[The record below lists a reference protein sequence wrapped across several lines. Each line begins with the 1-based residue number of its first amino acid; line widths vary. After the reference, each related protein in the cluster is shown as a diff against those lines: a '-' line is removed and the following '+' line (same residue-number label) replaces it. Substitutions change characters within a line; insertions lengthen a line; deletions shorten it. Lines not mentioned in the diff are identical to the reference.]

1 MAGITKLEAVNY
13 MLVQAGEQPV
23 VALTGAGLGTD
34 TTMALFMLDVVT
46 KESQERGLDENVYET
61 IIPLNLADNSV
72 PIPSNAIDAY
82 LRDQLLVTDSSGEL
96 KGQMNVAIRD
106 RKLYNVTSQSF
117 DFSEFNK
124 GEVEDQGGFRVVLKV
139 YLDFEDLNPATKRM
153 IMEECARRYQLA
165 TQGDQA
171 VDGLM
176 AQRTQLSRINSRA
189 NDFNNKARN
198 LFDGTDPRR
207 TFAVSRRFPYGG
219 GSNPADNVR
228 RGL

>member
-72 PIPSNAIDAY
+72 PIPANAIDVY
-82 LRDQLLVTDSSGEL
+82 LRDQLTVTDSSGEL
-96 KGQMNVAIRD
+96 RGQMNVAIRD

-117 DFSEFNK
+117 DFSEYAD
-124 GEVEDQGGFRVVLKV
+124 EVEEQGGFRVCLKV

-171 VDGLM
+171 VDQLM

-198 LFDGTDPRR
+198 LFDGSDPRR
-207 TFAVSRRFPYGG
+207 LFAVSRRFPFNGNG
-219 GSNPADNVR
+219 NPADNVR
-228 RGL
+228 RGY

>member
-61 IIPLNLADNSV
+61 IIPLNQADNSV
-72 PIPSNAIDAY
+72 PIPANAIDVY
-82 LRDQLLVTDSSGEL
+82 LRDQLTVTDSSGEL
-96 KGQMNVAIRD
+96 RGQMNVAIRD

-117 DFSEFNK
+117 DFSEYVD
-124 GEVEDQGGFRVVLKV
+124 EVKDQGGFRVCLKV

-153 IMEECARRYQLA
+153 IMEESARRYQLA

-171 VDGLM
+171 VDQLM

-198 LFDGTDPRR
+198 LFDGSDPRR
-207 TFAVSRRFPYGG
+207 LFAVSRRFPFNGNG
-219 GSNPADNVR
+219 NPADNVR
-228 RGL
+228 RGY